1 MKSKCGYSFSELFIL
16 LMIAVIGILIIVAI
30 SNKFIFGNKQFVDF
44 KYNFNYAYVLG
55 DNGKFEKIRIKAWKD
70 WKDSDAIQVVDING
84 KPIYT
89 HLRNVKL
96 VHE

>member
-1 MKSKCGYSFSELFIL
+1 MKAKNGFSELLVLIGICL
-16 LMIAVIGILIIVAI
+16 VIGLIAI
-30 SNKFIFGNKQFVDF
+30 SFLNKFIFGNKQIVDF

-55 DNGKFEKIRIKAWKD
+55 DNGKFEKIQIKAWKD
-70 WKDSDAIQVVDING
+70 WQDSDAIQVVDIDG

-96 VHE
+96 VYE